1 MQEDT
6 SLAGLGE
13 SAEIAGS
20 NPSPDAK
27 DDERLAAAWLE
38 TGGEKLPIRGDCS
51 IGRSPKNKIV
61 IDSQR
66 VSRRHAI
73 INVQDIGQFWL
84 IDLGSSNGTYL
95 NGRRIHNPV
104 RLSNQDQLVIGDQV
118 FIFNQPHEITDS
130 YSSTLAQR
138 TLAQVQ
144 EVPCWLI
151 VADIENFTPL
161 SHSMKSDQL
170 AELIGGWI
178 ANCKQAIE
186 KHHGTIDK
194 YLGDGF
200 FAYWRANGD
209 AAKNIAAALSDLK
222 EIQRNVNPPFRIAVH
237 HGAVSAGGM
246 PSMGEE
252 SLMGREVNFVFRM
265 EKLAGVLGVPIL
277 LSDSARARLQSFSE
291 CKSCGAHDLKGF
303 EGQHQFFCC

>member
-20 NPSPDAK
+20 DPSPDAK
-27 DDERLAAAWLE
+27 DDERLATVWLE
-38 TGGEKLPIRGDCS
+38 TVGEKLPIRGDCS

-222 EIQRNVNPPFRIAVH
+222 EIQRSVNPPFRIAVH

-252 SLMGREVNFVFRM
+252 SLMGREVNFLFRM

-277 LSDSARARLQSFSE
+277 LSDSARAHLQSFSE
-291 CKSCGAHDLKGF
+291 CKSCGAHELKGF